1 MSMQL
6 INGIWSYVDD
16 GLNATFGNPPI
27 NNMSS
32 QQQSTANTST
42 TNTSTTNTSTTN
54 TSTTNTST
62 TNRLISENLAPGRN
76 RFYESKKHLIADR
89 PNGYTL
95 NGKNSYFSKIEKGEE
110 FDNTT
115 VYNALLVEFASFSGR
130 PKLLEGKL
138 DIFQHFLDTLYKNI
152 TDTKEEFFK
161 SAYKEALKM
170 GYLGDVPSK
179 EMVILYETE
188 TWHVYNVYCNKGSSL
203 EYDTK
208 FEDVV
213 TYWLE
218 PLYKTI
224 GLGGYATSDSIN
236 TNPNNIAAPS
246 APTTAQNLSYRV
258 GREDDNKNVI
268 KSELLA
274 NLANLPEKPAQKIE
288 PTSPTPTTSFTSY
301 HIQGTRFITLP
312 ITSNYTLRLLNRFEN
327 EICSVPYNASQT
339 RIELPINTLG
349 SFYEIV
355 PSKQRFY
362 IHNGKGELLF
372 EDATKH
378 LDFSRLERFCMPL
391 RDRKHAFVIMEHF
404 LKDLSSYLLGTK
416 KHFDSEIIK
425 AIELFLY
432 LFDRNKQRGNNYL
445 ECEMIDAIDRA
456 LADMVKG

>member
-1 MSMQL
+1 MQL

-16 GLNATFGNPPI
+16 GLNATFGRPPI
-27 NNMSS
+27 ENMSP
-32 QQQSTANTST
+32 QQQ
-42 TNTSTTNTSTTN
+42 
-54 TSTTNTST
+54 STTNTST

-76 RFYESKKHLIADR
+76 TFYESKKHLIADR

-161 SAYKEALKM
+161 SAYKDALKM
-170 GYLGDVPSK
+170 GYLGDVSSK

-236 TNPNNIAAPS
+236 TNPINIAAPS

-258 GREDDNKNVI
+258 GREDDDESAIRQQI
-268 KSELLA
+268 KE
-274 NLANLPEKPAQKIE
+274 NLGKIPNSPPQK
-288 PTSPTPTTSFTSY
+288 STPTEKQPTQSFTDY
-301 HIQGTRFITLP
+301 PAIGTRFITLP
-312 ITSNYTLRLLNRFEN
+312 ISSNYTLRLLNRFEN
-327 EICSVPYNASQT
+327 EIMAVPYNASQT

-372 EDATKH
+372 EDAIKQ

-391 RDRKHAFVIMEHF
+391 RDKKGAFVIMEHF

-416 KHFDSEIIK
+416 KYFDTETTK

-432 LFDRNKQRGNNYL
+432 LFDRNNQRGKHYL
-445 ECEMIDAIDRA
+445 ECAMVEAIDRA
-456 LADMVKG
+456 LAEGDKG